1 MALPS
6 SGRISLLDIAQELG
20 QDEQNISLR
29 TLSDLVGFST
39 PHQVE
44 EFYGYSASS
53 TKFWKYNGSND
64 RLVWRDS
71 TPAISGSSETI
82 SFSFWFRIDRTSK
95 DNLLFF
101 DIYPQGASTNAN
113 RMFLVYSANINRFI
127 ARYRSSSSNFDR
139 HWALHDNSSV
149 TGITNSGTGLVTSQR
164 GNVNSDNFCH
174 IVVTYDGSQ
183 STASAAF
190 KCYWNGSEM
199 TTQANSNNGSRSNFN
214 YTEITWGNDYN
225 NGTGDASGYDHMRV
239 YDKVLSSSEVS
250 AIYNSGT
257 PVNSF
262 KDGQTSGLIFEDR
275 AEASTPVDSKGQWTR
290 YASSGTLTNL

>member
-29 TLSDLVGFST
+29 TLAGLLDDAA
-39 PHQVE
+39 PHQME

-53 TKFWKYNGSND
+53 TKFWKYSGSND

-71 TPAISGSSETI
+71 TPDIAGSGETM

-95 DNLLFF
+95 DNLLFY
-101 DIYPQGASTNAN
+101 DLYPQGASSNAN
-113 RMFLVYSANINRFI
+113 RFFLNYSANLNRFV

-139 HWALHDNSSV
+139 QWALHGNSAVTGVSNSS
-149 TGITNSGTGLVTSQR
+149 TGLTTSQR

-183 STASAAF
+183 SSASNAF
-190 KCYWNGSEM
+190 KCYWNAGELTSKVV
-199 TTQANSNNGSRSNFN
+199 ANNGSRSNFN
-214 YTEITWGNDYN
+214 FTEVTWGNDYN
-225 NGTGDASGYDHMRV
+225 SGTADASGYDHMRI
-239 YDKVLSSSEVS
+239 YDKVLSASEVS
-250 AIYNSGT
+250 SIYNSGT

-262 KDGQTSGLIFEDR
+262 KDGVTGSLIFEDR
-275 AEASTPVDSKGQWTR
+275 AEASTPVDSEGQWSR
-290 YASSGTLTNL
+290 YISSGTLTNL